1 MTNHVEEIKNK
12 LDIVDIVSS
21 YINLQQASGNFRAN
35 CPFHNEKT
43 PSFMVSREKQI
54 WHCFGCDKGGD
65 LISFV
70 EEYEGI
76 DFKEALKILAEKA
89 NVPLTGFS
97 SAKKEDHSKLYEINK
112 EAAKFFHNILEQDTE
127 ASKKVLKYLDKRQVK
142 KGSIINWQLGLSSES
157 WDGLLRYLVTEGYGE
172 EDIFKAGLIVKKKD
186 NSGYVDRFRKRLMF
200 PISDTQGR
208 VVAFTSR
215 TLTGIVYDEEE
226 FGGKYINSPQTAIY
240 DKSKTLYGWHLAKDV
255 IRQKKY
261 LIVVEGNMDVIASHQ
276 TSAKNSVAV
285 SGTALTLDHIKLI
298 KRYANNVILAFD
310 GDAAGSRAS
319 FRSISLCWQED
330 MNVKILVSPK
340 GKDPADIIKSNPDE
354 WLQFIKDSI
363 PVMDYYFKRIF
374 QAIDINR
381 ADHKKV
387 AVQKL
392 LPIIKYLKTEIEQV
406 HYLKIL
412 ADKLNVPFE
421 ILKKDL
427 DQATSFLEKQDT
439 VVQKVV
445 QDKKDSATLLAERI
459 FMIAFFKNQYLD
471 KLISELDPDMIIES
485 FQDLYKKVII
495 YYTKHQNLEKFGN
508 FEELSD
514 EEKEMW
520 IRLSMSGEKDYNEIK
535 EVDLANDFQ
544 HLISRLKKESLDI
557 QRQGLINQ
565 LRQAETSDDQAKQD
579 EISHKI
585 NLINKEVY
593 KLQS

>member
-1 MTNHVEEIKNK
+1 MMNPVEEIKNR

-21 YINLQQASGNFRAN
+21 YINLQQSSGNFKAV

-76 DFKEALKILAEKA
+76 EFKEAIRILAEKA
-89 NVPLTGFS
+89 NVVLTGFS
-97 SAKKEDHSKLYEINK
+97 SSKKEDNSKLYAINK
-112 EAAKFFHNILEQDTE
+112 AAAEFFHTILGENSP
-127 ASKKVLKYLDKRQVK
+127 ASQKTLAYLDKRQIK
-142 KGSIINWQLGLSSES
+142 ADSISNWQLGLSPES
-157 WDGLLRYLVTEGYGE
+157 WDSLLKYLVEAKYSQ
-172 EDIFKAGLIVKKKD
+172 EDIFKAGLTVKKKD
-186 NSGYVDRFRKRLMF
+186 GSGYVDRFRKRLMC

-215 TLTGIVYDEEE
+215 SLAGIVYDEEE
-226 FGGKYINSPQTAIY
+226 QGGKYINSPQTLIY
-240 DKSKTLYGWHLAKDV
+240 DKSKILYGWHLAKELM
-255 IRQKKY
+255 RKKKY
-261 LIVVEGNMDVIASHQ
+261 LIVVEGNMDVISAHQ
-276 TSAKNSVAV
+276 TSAKNTIAV
-285 SGTALTLDHIKLI
+285 SGTALTIEHIKLI

-319 FRSISLCWQED
+319 FRSIALCWQED
-330 MNVKILVSPK
+330 MNVKILVLPK
-340 GKDPADIIKSNPDE
+340 AKDPADIIKDNPDQ

-381 ADHKKV
+381 ADHKKI

-412 ADKLNVPFE
+412 SDKLQVPFE

-427 DQATSFLEKQDT
+427 EGTTSFLEKQDIA
-439 VVQKVV
+439 VQKIV
-445 QDKKDSATLLAERI
+445 QDKKDSATLLSEMI
-459 FMIAFFKNQYLD
+459 LTIAFYKNQYLD
-471 KLISELDPDMIIES
+471 KLISELDPDMIVEGL
-485 FQDLYKKVII
+485 QDLYKKVII
-495 YYTKHQNLEKFGN
+495 YYTKHQNLEKFGD
-508 FEELSD
+508 FEQLSL
-514 EEKEMW
+514 EEKETW
-520 IRLSMSGEKDYNEIK
+520 IRLSMFGEKDYHEAKEI
-535 EVDLANDFQ
+535 DIASDFQ
-544 HLISRLKKESLDI
+544 NLIFRLKKASLDL
-557 QRQGLINQ
+557 QRQDLIDK
-565 LRQAETSDDQAKQD
+565 LRQAEMSDDHQKQD
-579 EISHKI
+579 ELSHKI
-585 NLINKEVY
+585 NLINKEAF